1 MQVGHVTVG
10 DGALDLGAILEPGR
24 YVAQVRQPPDTLG
37 VLYATAAVPPGDP
50 LDWFHARGST
60 YFTFTVG
67 DGALPT
73 WAQAAPTGGTR
84 PPATLALAR
93 L

>member
-10 DGALDLGAILEPGR
+10 DSPVDLGATLAPGC
-24 YVAQVRQPPDTLG
+24 YVAQVRQPPETIG
-37 VLYATAAVPPGDP
+37 VLYATAAQPPGDH

-67 DGALPT
+67 GDALPT
-73 WAQAAPTGGTR
+73 WAMAALPGR
-84 PPATLALAR
+84 PGVPLALA
-93 L
+93 LA